1 MKKNAKNT
9 IFFVWALAIAACLL
23 LVFCALIFA
32 SCGARDGGVPI
43 TTEPPAQSDAPTDD
57 GGSGSGDDVQTT
69 SPDGS
74 EDGDTPTDAP
84 SSSALLGE
92 TEDAGQEYIDKLTF
106 LGDSTTYG
114 LKAYEVL
121 SGGMNT
127 TQVWTPKSGT
137 LTLYNYATATIVF
150 PETGEEISI
159 VDAVTRKQPEYL
171 VITLGANGVRI
182 EKPEDIAPAF
192 KAALESKVT
201 TILEFVVDGTQ
212 LAPPFRRDAFQ
223 MPTRYLD
230 KYAHLD
236 YRRWMQD

>member
-57 GGSGSGDDVQTT
+57 GGSGSGDDVQTS
-69 SPDGS
+69 SPDGG

-106 LGDSTTYG
+106 PST
-114 LKAYEVL
+114 
-121 SGGMNT
+121 SS
-127 TQVWTPKSGT
+127 PSS
-137 LTLYNYATATIVF
+137 ATA
-150 PETGEEISI
+150 
-159 VDAVTRKQPEYL
+159 
-171 VITLGANGVRI
+171 
-182 EKPEDIAPAF
+182 
-192 KAALESKVT
+192 
-201 TILEFVVDGTQ
+201 
-212 LAPPFRRDAFQ
+212 PPTASR
-223 MPTRYLD
+223 PTRCSQ
-230 KYAHLD
+230 AG
-236 YRRWMQD
+236 